1 MMCESFNTGLQNIV
15 LACKSCWR
23 EMTNS
28 EQSAVKEHTDL
39 YLLNIFTPYLLGQ
52 LPPWTG
58 QLSWYML
65 NPEASHHLSLRT
77 PKTLCYLHTGEVLD
91 SCLKRPRALWIQKI
105 MFVLSAKCDKTH
117 ESEQVLLQYRVWK
130 INSQI
135 EDTVLFHHQGTREEY
150 CFTKECVSLTVLPL
164 NILMFLK
171 KQNKIPG
178 YREHRFRAFLLYLE
192 YITSL
197 PQIY

>member
-1 MMCESFNTGLQNIV
+1 MQELLKRNDQLGEKSFRT
-15 LACKSCWR
+15 K
-23 EMTNS
+23 
-28 EQSAVKEHTDL
+28 SAVKEHTDL

-52 LPPWTG
+52 LPPQTG

-77 PKTLCYLHTGEVLD
+77 PKTLCYLHTGELLD
-91 SCLKRPRALWIQKI
+91 SCLKCPRALWIQKI
-105 MFVLSAKCDKTH
+105 MFVLSAKCDKTR

-150 CFTKECVSLTVLPL
+150 CSTKQCVSLTVLPL
-164 NILMFLK
+164 NILMFFK
-171 KQNKIPG
+171 KKTKQNTWIQ
-178 YREHRFRAFLLYLE
+178 RA
-192 YITSL
+192 
-197 PQIY
+197 

>member
-1 MMCESFNTGLQNIV
+1 MQELLKRNDQLGEKSFRT
-15 LACKSCWR
+15 K
-23 EMTNS
+23 
-28 EQSAVKEHTDL
+28 SAVKEHTDL

-52 LPPWTG
+52 LPPRTG
-58 QLSWYML
+58 QLSRCML

-171 KQNKIPG
+171 QNKIPG